1 MEIDIKMSAQDVSL
15 LVYHPP
21 CDNHKSA
28 GKKKAGV
35 VGSSSPEVDLG
46 QGGGDNDSMFG
57 GSSDDDDG
65 TLPEMDQLSRQHSG
79 GSVKLGGD
87 DGEMATEEAL
97 RLRDSLQLPALA
109 ASVAINVRQLSH
121 ADV

>member
-1 MEIDIKMSAQDVSL
+1 MEIDIRMSAQDVSL

-21 CDNHKSA
+21 CDKTKSA
-28 GKKKAGV
+28 DKNKV
-35 VGSSSPEVDLG
+35 SSREVDLG
-46 QGGGDNDSMFG
+46 QVGDDNDSIFA
-57 GSSDDDDG
+57 GSSDGGDDG
-65 TLPEMDQLSRQHSG
+65 SLPEMDQLSRQHSG

-87 DGEMATEEAL
+87 DGELATEEAL

-121 ADV
+121 TGVRIA